1 MFHITKN
8 TNKARNIREWVL
20 SIGVAF
26 LLALFIR
33 TFIFQTSYVE
43 GSSMYPTFEDG
54 DLLVVNKYENI
65 INPQKYT
72 RGDIIIFSPPI
83 KNNKKCI

>member
-1 MFHITKN
+1 
-8 TNKARNIREWVL
+8 
-20 SIGVAF
+20 
-26 LLALFIR
+26 
-33 TFIFQTSYVE
+33 
-43 GSSMYPTFEDG
+43 MYPTFEDG
-54 DLLVVNKYENI
+54 DLLIVNKYENI